1 MRRAQLDRAERAEHV
16 RPNLKHGPN
25 QQHGRERLFHRADI
39 HAQTAVGI
47 LFFDQF
53 VRFIVKLCLRDDLLR
68 FFHTFSSGC
77 AADGAAIR
85 RISASH
91 FATFCSNA
99 HAVFLPNLSSK
110 PLFPGREE
118 AA

>member
-47 LFFDQF
+47 LFFHELL
-53 VRFIVKLCLRDDLLR
+53 RFIVKLSL
-68 FFHTFSSGC
+68 
-77 AADGAAIR
+77 
-85 RISASH
+85 
-91 FATFCSNA
+91 
-99 HAVFLPNLSSK
+99 
-110 PLFPGREE
+110 
-118 AA
+118 

>member
-25 QQHGRERLFHRADI
+25 QQHDRERLFHRADI

-47 LFFDQF
+47 LFFHQF
-53 VRFIVKLCLRDDLLR
+53 LCFIVKLCLRDDLLR
-68 FFHTFSSGC
+68 FFHTFSSG
-77 AADGAAIR
+77 ARLTALNSG
-85 RISASH
+85 ISVSH
-91 FATFCSNA
+91 FATFCQRA
-99 HAVFLPNLSSK
+99 CGFSSKPFKK
-110 PLFPGREE
+110 PLFPDRGK